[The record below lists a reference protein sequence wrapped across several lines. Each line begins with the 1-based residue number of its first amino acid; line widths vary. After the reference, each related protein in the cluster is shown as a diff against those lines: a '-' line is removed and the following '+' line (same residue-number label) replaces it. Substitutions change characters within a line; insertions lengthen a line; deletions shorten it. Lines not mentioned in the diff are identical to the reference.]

1 MHQSSPR
8 CWWLCKRRQTFSRKT
23 NLIWKWTQVTF
34 LTAISSHLSVSQA
47 EILTGL
53 AVGSPADA
61 GQAALVL
68 MERGC
73 HVVIVTLGAEG
84 CVMLSQTEPMPKHI
98 PTEKVKAVDTT
109 VGF

>member
-8 CWWLCKRRQTFSRKT
+8 HWWLCKRRETFSRKT

-34 LTAISSHLSVSQA
+34 LTAVSSHLSVSQA

-84 CVMLSQTEPMPKHI
+84 CVMLSQTEPVPKHI